1 MWNKVLGVDLSP
13 LELSLEKSSS
23 SMIALETEPVELAQK
38 LAQDGKIRLIRHEK
52 NQGKGAA
59 LQTGFQTARGEVIL
73 IQDADLEYNPEEYP
87 KLLKPIIEGKADVVF
102 GSRFM
107 GGEPHRVLYFWH
119 YLGNR
124 FLTLLSNMT
133 TNLNLTD
140 METCYKVFRAEILRS
155 IPLKEKR
162 FGFEPEV
169 TAKVARR
176 GCRIYEVGIS
186 YTGGPMPKVKKSTG
200 KTACGPCI
208 ASLNTAGAKPR
219 GEIRVGSILVTGG
232 AGYIGSVVGQTLL
245 ERGHSIIVLD
255 SLEEGH
261 REAVSEKA
269 VFFQGNIGDEA
280 LLKRIFDS
288 YPVSAVIHL
297 AAFCLVGES
306 VQDPEKY
313 YLNNVVNGLTL
324 LKVMRSF
331 GVRKMVFSSTAAVY
345 GEPQALPITEDPPDT
360 THQSLWPVQADL

>member
-1 MWNKVLGVDLSP
+1 MLLSIVIPVYNERETLEAIVDKVLGVDLSP
-13 LELSLEKSSS
+13 WN
-23 SMIALETEPVELAQK
+23 IAKEIIIVDDCSGDGTIELAQK
-38 LAQDGKIRLIRHEK
+38 LVQDGKIRLIRHEK

-59 LQTGFQTARGEVIL
+59 LQAGFQTARGEVIL

-87 KLLKPIIEGKADVVF
+87 KLLKPILEGKADVVF

-140 METCYKVFRAEILRS
+140 METCYKVFRAEILQS

-186 YTGGPMPKVKKSTG
+186 YTGRTYAEGKKINWKDG
-200 KTACGPCI
+200 LRALYCI
-208 ASLNTAGAKPR
+208 FKYSR
-219 GEIRVGSILVTGG
+219 G
-232 AGYIGSVVGQTLL
+232 
-245 ERGHSIIVLD
+245 
-255 SLEEGH
+255 
-261 REAVSEKA
+261 
-269 VFFQGNIGDEA
+269 
-280 LLKRIFDS
+280 
-288 YPVSAVIHL
+288 
-297 AAFCLVGES
+297 
-306 VQDPEKY
+306 
-313 YLNNVVNGLTL
+313 
-324 LKVMRSF
+324 
-331 GVRKMVFSSTAAVY
+331 
-345 GEPQALPITEDPPDT
+345 
-360 THQSLWPVQADL
+360 